1 MTDQDL
7 LTDLQLA
14 VLEPPDGGLSW
25 PSEAWSR
32 DEVLNGLNSAI
43 WSLLRDTHLV
53 ITRVEIPVLANATSV
68 ALPTDWMAT
77 AEAVWRSAANVR
89 TPLGPVDAFEGDCA
103 LPSWETTAGT
113 PIGFVDLDQSTLTA
127 RLIPTPG
134 ANGTVELLY
143 VARPASV
150 AGAGTTLPIP
160 DDYLSGV
167 KYGALGQMLRKV
179 GRLTDPERAS
189 YCEGR
194 YDLTVTVA
202 EIILGGWA

>member
-14 VLEPPDGGLSW
+14 VLEPPDGGQSW
-25 PSEAWSR
+25 PSEAWTR
-32 DEVLNGLNSAI
+32 DEVLGNLNASI

-53 ITRVEIPVLANATSV
+53 ITRAEIVVLANATSV
-68 ALPTDWMAT
+68 ALPTDWIAT

-103 LPSWETTAGT
+103 LPSWETTPGT
-113 PIGFVDLDQSTLTA
+113 PIGLVDLDLSTLTA
-127 RLIPTPG
+127 RLIPTPIT
-134 ANGTVELLY
+134 NGTVELLY
-143 VARPASV
+143 VARPATV
-150 AGAGTTLPIP
+150 AGAGTTLGVP

-167 KYGALGQMLRKV
+167 KYQTLGQMLRKV
-179 GRLTDPERAS
+179 GRLTDPERAA

-194 YDLTVTVA
+194 YRLTVTVA
-202 EIILGGWA
+202 EIILGGWS